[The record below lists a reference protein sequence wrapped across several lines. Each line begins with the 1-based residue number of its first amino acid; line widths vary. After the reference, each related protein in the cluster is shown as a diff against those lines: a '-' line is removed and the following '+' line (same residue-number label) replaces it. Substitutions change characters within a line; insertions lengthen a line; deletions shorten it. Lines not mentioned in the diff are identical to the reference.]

1 MADIEK
7 KPADTGR
14 ANTVLVFDHGK
25 DSTAVITS
33 LGARVCEH
41 EHKERIRFT
50 GTVTFSEKTANHVLK
65 MILPVADS
73 IFNSLAVP
81 EKCFEISAVNIG
93 AASVNDI
100 GLNISGFSADV
111 PMLLAI
117 LSAVLQI
124 PVSDSL
130 VSTGHIASPDGH
142 ITMVKN
148 IPAKL
153 NAAVKADSIDT
164 FIYPPIDQ
172 DSSLNNLTPAE
183 KNRISDAVATA
194 KGNIRTVEV
203 SDINELVREVFTE
216 EQMALASLRHGFYNE
231 SGVPSTRE
239 TPSTKAVEYFTKNN
253 EKRFFEALEHK
264 LLAGRGD
271 DARKFLLSYGR
282 FYIHRKIYPERIG
295 NELHK
300 LVHALPPETR
310 RLKLDFPLLPMSECI
325 QLSQFAKESDHDDVF
340 LLFKATFGEK
350 TQQFKIADKGLDI
363 VSANDQ
369 NNGKLQLILSQID
382 AKALTRLI
390 SLPID
395 SARAVYI
402 MDSVILDSFDRF
414 NDTLSSFYLHL
425 LRHTRTV
432 SDPVDSN
439 IVGAEAFALAERAF
453 LKKGGLQA
461 AFTEARTATDGGLRL
476 VFDTITDQFKRE
488 QHEKHIDHI
497 LKLTMDPLD
506 WEGKVALMRDILK
519 YLTPY
524 LPKDIVSQP
533 PERFAAH
540 YETLIKAYVQS
551 MDQIKALFHSL

>member
-1 MADIEK
+1 LTDIEQK
-7 KPADTGR
+7 AAYTGQ
-14 ANTVLVFDHGK
+14 ANTVLVFDHGQ
-25 DSTAVITS
+25 DCTAVITS
-33 LGARVCEH
+33 IGARVCEH
-41 EHKERIRFT
+41 EHKERIRFR
-50 GTVTFSEKTANHVLK
+50 GTVTFSEKSVTHVRET
-65 MILPVADS
+65 ILPVADS
-73 IFNSLAVP
+73 ILNSLDLP

-111 PMLLAI
+111 PMLLTI

-124 PVSDSL
+124 PVSDGL

-164 FIYPPIDQ
+164 FIYPSADP
-172 DSSLNNLTPAE
+172 DSSLDNLTPEE
-183 KNRISDAVATA
+183 KNRIVDAVATA
-194 KGNIRTVEV
+194 KGNIRTVAV
-203 SDINELVREVFTE
+203 SDINELVREVFTKD
-216 EQMALASLRHGFYNE
+216 QMVLASLRHGFYNA

-239 TPSTKAVEYFTKNN
+239 TPITKAAEYFTKNN

-271 DARKFLLSYGR
+271 DSRKFLLSYAR
-282 FYIHRKIYPERIG
+282 FHIHRKIYPEKIG
-295 NELHK
+295 KEFYK
-300 LVHALPPETR
+300 IVHALPPETR
-310 RLKLDFPLLPMSECI
+310 RLKLDFPLLPMPECI
-325 QLSQFAKESDHDDVF
+325 QLSQFAKESDHDDV
-340 LLFKATFGEK
+340 LLLYKATFDEK
-350 TQQFKIADKGLDI
+350 TQQFKTAENGLDKDP
-363 VSANDQ
+363 ADGRDND
-369 NNGKLQLILSQID
+369 KLQLILSQID
-382 AKALTRLI
+382 AEALTKLI

-395 SARAVYI
+395 SARAAYI
-402 MDSVILDSFDRF
+402 MDSVITDSFDRF
-414 NDTLSSFYLHL
+414 NDTLTSFYLHL

-432 SDPVDSN
+432 SDPVDSSV
-439 IVGAEAFALAERAF
+439 VGAEAFALAKRAF
-453 LKKGGLQA
+453 LKKGGIQA
-461 AFTEARTATDGGLRL
+461 AFTEARTATNGGLRL

-506 WEGKVALMRDILK
+506 WEGKVALMQDILK
-519 YLTPY
+519 WLTPY